1 MEYTIEYDGLFKPST
16 FSIIFDKKLLID
28 TLSLLDQKNILL
40 EFSWD
45 MYPIKVVNEKERV
58 ILMPR
63 KK

>member
-40 EFSWD
+40 EFS
-45 MYPIKVVNEKERV
+45 
-58 ILMPR
+58 
-63 KK
+63 